1 MKILITG
8 SAGFIGFNFSRFLLT
23 NTNFKITGID
33 NFNDYYDV
41 NLKKKRN
48 KILLKFNNYKFKK
61 IDICNNKNL
70 NKIFKKEKFDFVFHF
85 AAQAGVRYSIK
96 NPRKYINSNY
106 LGFFNI
112 LENSNFYKIKRLF
125 YASSSSIYGENSKF
139 PLKEKYQTNPK
150 NIYGLSKKSN
160 EELCEFYNRYYG
172 LKSVG
177 LRFFTVYGEWGR
189 PDMMMIKYI
198 SAFFSNKKFILN
210 NFGNHV
216 RDFTYVDDVVKILLL
231 LLKNNKKIK
240 NFEVLNVCSNNPVKL
255 SKIIRIMKI
264 NKITPKI
271 KKTSLQMADI
281 IKTHGDNK
289 KILKITKFKKF
300 SPIEVSIKKTIM
312 WYKDYFLKKNY
323 N

>member
-8 SAGFIGFNFSRFLLT
+8 SAGFIGFNFSKFLLT
-23 NTNFKITGID
+23 NTNHKIIGID

-41 NLKKKRN
+41 NLKKNRN
-48 KILLKFNNYKFKK
+48 NILLKFKNYSFKK
-61 IDICNNKNL
+61 IDICNNKDL
-70 NKIFKKEKFDFVFHF
+70 SKIFNIENFDFVFHF

-96 NPRKYINSNY
+96 YPRKYIDSNY

-112 LENSNFYKIKRLF
+112 LENSNLYKIKRLF
-125 YASSSSIYGENSKF
+125 YASSSSIYGENKKF
-139 PLKEKYQTNPK
+139 PLKEKYFINPK

-160 EELCEFYNRYYG
+160 EELSEFYNRYYG

-177 LRFFTVYGEWGR
+177 LRFFTVFGEWGR

-198 SAFFSNKKFILN
+198 SAFFLKKTFILN

-216 RDFTYVDDVVKILLL
+216 RDFTYVGDVVKILLM
-231 LLKNNKKIK
+231 LLKKNKQIQNFDVLNICSNKPIPLKKII
-240 NFEVLNVCSNNPVKL
+240 
-255 SKIIRIMKI
+255 KIMEM
-264 NKITPKI
+264 NKIKPRI

-281 IKTHGDNK
+281 IKTHGDNR

-300 SPIEVSIKKTIM
+300 SSIESSIKKTIM
-312 WYKDYFLKKNY
+312 WYQDYFLKKNL
-323 N
+323 